1 MKKIAILT
9 GATGGLGREF
19 LKQIMNEDLDEV
31 WAVARNRQKLSPACP
46 VR

>member
-1 MKKIAILT
+1 MMKKIAILT

-31 WAVARNRQKLSPACP
+31 CEIEVKHKCWE
-46 VR
+46 